1 MFAFLAGIDWGDV
14 AEAGVDTVTML
25 GWALGFTVLIG
36 LPLGVILYLTVGEA
50 AKAFHGMINL
60 MEMYE
65 IEYEQAKKSLDTF
78 LAKLREAGVLEE

>member
-1 MFAFLAGIDWGDV
+1 MGK
-14 AEAGVDTVTML
+14 E
-25 GWALGFTVLIG
+25 IG
-36 LPLGVILYLTVGEA
+36 GQKDESKKRIFKTSSWRSCSCVPVGEA